1 MSSRTTASS
10 HTTASSRTTA
20 SLYHMIW
27 ANYRLPFLKV
37 ILLNLVN
44 AAVSVGI
51 IAYINHTFISQPVFD
66 TLSWLSLGQ
75 FSLLVLLL
83 LVTTF
88 LSQYALTR
96 LGHRFVYELRTK
108 LVKQII
114 DTTVPQIDHL
124 GSARL
129 LASLS
134 SDIQS
139 ITVAFVRMPELVQGI
154 ILSVGVGLYLGWL
167 SLPLLFIV
175 MFWIVMT
182 IWISTI
188 LVKHVY
194 THLTELREINDAL
207 YQDYQSII
215 EGRKELALNQHR
227 AEKLYTDD
235 FLAHAKSYEKTVTK
249 SDTFHL
255 SAVNWSNIM
264 MFASIGIVFAVAN
277 YLDIPMGVA
286 TTFSL
291 TILFMQSPLLHAVG
305 AYPTLQT
312 AQVALEKIQS
322 LELAEHQL
330 SFATDTV
337 AQDWQSI
344 TLNNINY
351 RYVGSSHN
359 SNAPDTA
366 VNNNGQNSDNSANS
380 DSNQNPT
387 NNILKSVNLTLQR
400 GDVVFLIGANGSGK
414 STLAKI
420 ITGIFTPTTGTVQV
434 DGQRVNSENNAD
446 FRQLF
451 SAIFSDQHLFKQL
464 IGVQG
469 HEPDADLVSD
479 WLHKLNLQ
487 EKVSVSDHKLS
498 TDKLSQ
504 GQRKR
509 LAMLIAVAEQKDIL
523 LLDEWAADQDPAFR
537 RVFYQ
542 TLIPELKAMGKTL
555 FIISHDD
562 GYFEHADRLLL
573 MKEGRL
579 IELNAEERQ
588 RASKDAIAMLK

>member
-1 MSSRTTASS
+1 
-10 HTTASSRTTA
+10 
-20 SLYHMIW
+20 MIW

-114 DTTVPQIDHL
+114 DTAVPQIDHL

-322 LELAEHQL
+322 LELAEHQP

-337 AQDWQSI
+337 TQDWQSI

-351 RYVGSSHN
+351 RYVGSSN
-359 SNAPDTA
+359 SSHAPDKA
-366 VNNNGQNSDNSANS
+366 VNDNAQNSDSS
-380 DSNQNPT
+380 DNNQNPA

-420 ITGIFTPTTGTVQV
+420 LTGIFTPTTGTVQF
-434 DGQRVNSENNAD
+434 DGQSVDSENNAD

-464 IGVQG
+464 IGIQG
-469 HEPDADLVSD
+469 NEPDAALVSD

-487 EKVSVSDHKLS
+487 EKVSVSGHKLS

-588 RASKDAIAMLK
+588 RANKDAIAMLK

>member
-1 MSSRTTASS
+1 
-10 HTTASSRTTA
+10 
-20 SLYHMIW
+20 MIW

-66 TLSWLSLGQ
+66 TLSWLSLAQ

-83 LVTTF
+83 LLTTF

-139 ITVAFVRMPELVQGI
+139 ITVAFVRMPELVQGV
-154 ILSVGVGLYLGWL
+154 ILSAGVGLYLGWL

-175 MFWIVMT
+175 LSWIVMT
-182 IWISTI
+182 IWISTL

-264 MFASIGIVFAVAN
+264 MFASIGIVFAMAN

-322 LELAEHQL
+322 LELAEHQP

-351 RYVGSSHN
+351 RYVGSSN
-359 SNAPDTA
+359 SSHAPDTA
-366 VNNNGQNSDNSANS
+366 VNDNAQNSDNSDN
-380 DSNQNPT
+380 NQNPS

-434 DGQRVNSENNAD
+434 DGQSVNSENNAD

-464 IGVQG
+464 IGYEG
-469 HEPDADLVSD
+469 NDPDEALVSD

>member
-1 MSSRTTASS
+1 MSSHATV
-10 HTTASSRTTA
+10 
-20 SLYHMIW
+20 SLYQMIW
-27 ANYRLPFLKV
+27 AHYRLPFLKV
-37 ILLNLVN
+37 IFLNLVN

-51 IAYINHTFISQPVFD
+51 IAYINHTFISQPVFN
-66 TLSWLSLGQ
+66 TLSWASLGQ
-75 FSLLVLLL
+75 FSALVVLL

-88 LSQYALTR
+88 VSQYALTR
-96 LGHRFVYELRTK
+96 LGHQFVYELRTK

-114 DTTVPQIDHL
+114 DTKVPQIDHL

-139 ITVAFVRMPELVQGI
+139 ITVAFVRMPELVQGV
-154 ILSVGVGLYLGWL
+154 ILSVGVALYLGWL
-167 SLPLLFIV
+167 SLPLLLIV
-175 MFWIVMT
+175 MFWIAMT

-194 THLTELREINDAL
+194 THLRELREINDLL
-207 YQDYQSII
+207 YEDYQSII
-215 EGRKELALNQHR
+215 DGRKELALNQYR
-227 AEKLYTDD
+227 AEKLYKND
-235 FLAHAKSYEKTVTK
+235 FLNHAKSYQHRVIK
-249 SDTFHL
+249 SDTYHL

-264 MFASIGIVFAVAN
+264 MFAAIGVVFAVSN
-277 YLDIPMGVA
+277 YLAIPMDIA

-291 TILFMQSPLLHAVG
+291 TILFMQSPILHAVG

-312 AQVALEKIQS
+312 AQVALDKIQS
-322 LELAEHQL
+322 LELAEYQPT
-330 SFATDTV
+330 FTTDIV
-337 AQDWQSI
+337 VNNWQSI
-344 TLNNINY
+344 SFNDIDY
-351 RYVGSSHN
+351 RYASI
-359 SNAPDTA
+359 DTDA
-366 VNNNGQNSDNSANS
+366 NEVVVKENEHASD
-380 DSNQNPT
+380 
-387 NNILKSVNLTLQR
+387 ILKSVNLTLKR

-420 ITGIFTPTTGTVQV
+420 ITGIFTPRIGAVKIDSQLV
-434 DGQRVNSENNAD
+434 DSQNNAD
-446 FRQLF
+446 YRQLF

-464 IGVQG
+464 IGREGQQ
-469 HEPDADLVSD
+469 PDEALVNT

-487 EKVSVSDHKLS
+487 DKVSVTDNQLS

-542 TLIPELKAMGKTL
+542 TLIPELKALGKTL

-588 RASKDAIAMLK
+588 RASADAIAMLA

>member
-1 MSSRTTASS
+1 
-10 HTTASSRTTA
+10 
-20 SLYHMIW
+20 MIW

-322 LELAEHQL
+322 LELAEHQP

-351 RYVGSSHN
+351 RYVGSSN
-359 SNAPDTA
+359 SNSSHAPDTA
-366 VNNNGQNSDNSANS
+366 VNDNVQNSDNSDN
-380 DSNQNPT
+380 NQNPA

-434 DGQRVNSENNAD
+434 DGQSVDSESNAD

-464 IGVQG
+464 IGDQG
-469 HEPDADLVSD
+469 NEPDTVLVSD

>member
-1 MSSRTTASS
+1 MSSRASV
-10 HTTASSRTTA
+10 
-20 SLYHMIW
+20 SLHHMIW
-27 ANYRLPFLKV
+27 AQYRLPFLKV
-37 ILLNLVN
+37 ILLNLIN

-51 IAYINHTFISQPVFD
+51 IAYINQTFISQPVFS
-66 TLSWLSLGQ
+66 TLSWSSLGQ
-75 FSLLVLLL
+75 FALLVLLL

-88 LSQYALTR
+88 VSQYALTR
-96 LGHRFVYELRTK
+96 LGHKFVYELRTK

-139 ITVAFVRMPELVQGI
+139 ITVAFVRMPELVQGV

-167 SLPLLFIV
+167 SLPLLLIV
-175 MFWIVMT
+175 MFWIAMT
-182 IWISTI
+182 IWISTL

-194 THLTELREINDAL
+194 THLTKLREINDVL

-264 MFASIGIVFAVAN
+264 MFASIGVIFAISN
-277 YLDIPMGVA
+277 YLGISMGIA

-312 AQVALEKIQS
+312 AQVALDKIQS
-322 LELAEHQL
+322 LELAEYQPL
-330 SFATDTV
+330 FRTDNTS
-337 AQDWQSI
+337 QHWQTISL
-344 TLNNINY
+344 TDVNY
-351 RYVGSSHN
+351 RYNVSNNSVSNASDNASDNASNSSVSN
-359 SNAPDTA
+359 SNDTGA
-366 VNNNGQNSDNSANS
+366 QALIAKDSDHSG
-380 DSNQNPT
+380 
-387 NNILKSVNLTLQR
+387 NILKDVNLTLRR

-420 ITGIFTPTTGTVQV
+420 ITGIFTPTTGAVTIDKQP
-434 DGQRVNSENNAD
+434 VNSQNNAD
-446 FRQLF
+446 YRQLY
-451 SAIFSDQHLFKQL
+451 SAIFSDQHIFKQL
-464 IGVQG
+464 IGRQG
-469 HEPDADLVSD
+469 RQPDEALVNA
-479 WLHKLNLQ
+479 WLHKLDLQ
-487 EKVSVSDHKLS
+487 DKISVADNQLS

-542 TLIPELKAMGKTL
+542 TLIPELKALGKTL

-588 RASKDAIAMLK
+588 RASKDAIAMLA

>member
-10 HTTASSRTTA
+10 HTTASSRMTA

-66 TLSWLSLGQ
+66 TLSWLSLAQ

-139 ITVAFVRMPELVQGI
+139 ITVAFVRMPELVQGV

-322 LELAEHQL
+322 LELAEHQP

-351 RYVGSSHN
+351 RYVGSSN
-359 SNAPDTA
+359 SSHAPDTA
-366 VNNNGQNSDNSANS
+366 VNDNAQNSDNSDN
-380 DSNQNPT
+380 NQNPD

-434 DGQRVNSENNAD
+434 DGQSVNSENNAD

-464 IGVQG
+464 IGYEG
-469 HEPDADLVSD
+469 NEPDADLVSD

>member
-1 MSSRTTASS
+1 MSSRATV
-10 HTTASSRTTA
+10 

-27 ANYRLPFLKV
+27 SHYRLPFLKV

-51 IAYINHTFISQPVFD
+51 IAYINHTFISQPVFN
-66 TLSWLSLGQ
+66 TLSWTSLGQ
-75 FSLLVLLL
+75 FSALVVLLL
-83 LVTTF
+83 ITTF

-96 LGHRFVYELRTK
+96 LGHKFVYELREK

-114 DTTVPQIDHL
+114 DTKVPQIDHL

-139 ITVAFVRMPELVQGI
+139 ITVAFVRMPELVQGV
-154 ILSVGVGLYLGWL
+154 ILAIGVSLYLGWL
-167 SLPLLFIV
+167 SLPLLLII
-175 MFWIVMT
+175 MFWIAIT

-194 THLTELREINDAL
+194 THLTELREINDLL

-227 AEKLYTDD
+227 AKKLYETD
-235 FLAHAKSYEKTVTK
+235 FLPHAKSYEKTVTK

-264 MFASIGIVFAVAN
+264 MFAAIGVVFAISN

-312 AQVALEKIQS
+312 AQVALDKIQS
-322 LELAEHQL
+322 LALADYQPA
-330 SFATDTV
+330 FITDIT
-337 AQDWQSI
+337 ANNWQTISLTNIGYRYQSI
-344 TLNNINY
+344 SNNTPEVMD
-351 RYVGSSHN
+351 RN
-359 SNAPDTA
+359 SIRAD
-366 VNNNGQNSDNSANS
+366 D
-380 DSNQNPT
+380 
-387 NNILKSVNLTLQR
+387 ILKSINLTMKR
-400 GDVVFLIGANGSGK
+400 GDVIFLIGANGSGK

-420 ITGIFTPTTGTVQV
+420 ITGIFTPTTGSVTV
-434 DGQRVNSENNAD
+434 DSHIIDSYNNAD
-446 FRQLF
+446 YRQLF

-464 IGVQG
+464 IGNQG
-469 HEPDADLVSD
+469 DDPDMSLVTE

-487 EKVSVSDHKLS
+487 DKVTVTDHRLS

-509 LAMLIAVAEQKDIL
+509 LAMLLTVAEQKDIL

-562 GYFEHADRLLL
+562 GYFEHADRLLM

-579 IELNAEERQ
+579 TELNGEERL
-588 RASKDAIAMLK
+588 RASADAIAMLE

>member
-1 MSSRTTASS
+1 MSSHATV
-10 HTTASSRTTA
+10 
-20 SLYHMIW
+20 SLYQMIW
-27 ANYRLPFLKV
+27 AHYRLPFLKV
-37 ILLNLVN
+37 IFLNLVN

-51 IAYINHTFISQPVFD
+51 IAYINHTFISQPVFN
-66 TLSWLSLGQ
+66 TLSWASLGQ
-75 FSLLVLLL
+75 FSALVLLL

-88 LSQYALTR
+88 VSQYALTR
-96 LGHRFVYELRTK
+96 LGHQFVYELRTK

-114 DTTVPQIDHL
+114 DTKVPQIDHL

-139 ITVAFVRMPELVQGI
+139 ITVAFVRMPELVQGV
-154 ILSVGVGLYLGWL
+154 ILSVGVALYLGWL
-167 SLPLLFIV
+167 SLPLLLIV
-175 MFWIVMT
+175 MFWIAMT

-194 THLTELREINDAL
+194 THLRELREINDLL
-207 YQDYQSII
+207 YEDYQSII
-215 EGRKELALNQHR
+215 DGRKELALNQHR
-227 AEKLYTDD
+227 AEKLYKHD
-235 FLAHAKSYEKTVTK
+235 FLNHAKSYQNRVIK
-249 SDTFHL
+249 SDTYHL

-264 MFASIGIVFAVAN
+264 MFAAIGVVFAVSN
-277 YLDIPMGVA
+277 YLTIPMGIA

-291 TILFMQSPLLHAVG
+291 TILFMQSPILHAVG

-312 AQVALEKIQS
+312 AQVALDKIQS
-322 LELAEHQL
+322 LELAEYQ
-330 SFATDTV
+330 STFTTDIV
-337 AQDWQSI
+337 VNNWQSI
-344 TLNNINY
+344 SFNDIGY
-351 RYVGSSHN
+351 RYASINTDANELVVKENEH
-359 SNAPDTA
+359 A
-366 VNNNGQNSDNSANS
+366 SD
-380 DSNQNPT
+380 
-387 NNILKSVNLTLQR
+387 ILKSVNLTLQR

-420 ITGIFTPTTGTVQV
+420 ITGIFTPSIGAVKIDSQLV
-434 DGQRVNSENNAD
+434 DSENNAD
-446 FRQLF
+446 YRQLF

-464 IGVQG
+464 IGRERQQ
-469 HEPDADLVSD
+469 PDEALVNT

-487 EKVSVSDHKLS
+487 DKVSVTDNQLS

-542 TLIPELKAMGKTL
+542 TLIPELKALGKTL

-588 RASKDAIAMLK
+588 RASADAIAMLA

>member
-1 MSSRTTASS
+1 MSSRTT
-10 HTTASSRTTA
+10 T
-20 SLYHMIW
+20 SLYNMIW
-27 ANYRLPFLKV
+27 AHYRLPFLKV

-66 TLSWLSLGQ
+66 TLSLLSLGY
-75 FSLLVLLL
+75 FAALIALL

-96 LGHRFVYELRTK
+96 LGHQFVYELRTK

-114 DTTVPQIDHL
+114 DTKVPQIDHL

-129 LASLS
+129 IASLS

-139 ITVAFVRMPELVQGI
+139 ITTAFVRMPELVQGV
-154 ILSVGVGLYLGWL
+154 ILSAGVALYLGWL
-167 SLPLLFIV
+167 SLPLLFII

-194 THLTELREINDAL
+194 THLIKLRAINDFL

-215 EGRKELALNQHR
+215 EGRKELALNQYR
-227 AEKLYTDD
+227 AEKLYSDD
-235 FLAHAKSYEKTVTK
+235 FLSHAKSYQQTVIK

-264 MFASIGIVFAVAN
+264 MFASIGVVFAVSN
-277 YLDIPMGVA
+277 YLNIPMGVA

-291 TILFMQSPLLHAVG
+291 TILFMQSPILHAVG

-312 AQVALEKIQS
+312 AQVALDKIQS
-322 LELAEHQL
+322 LELADYQAA
-330 SFATDTV
+330 FMTDHV
-337 AQDWQSI
+337 AKDWHSI
-344 TLNNINY
+344 SLTDVGY
-351 RYVGSSHN
+351 RYGGIN
-359 SNAPDTA
+359 TQTQNLAGDANNPD
-366 VNNNGQNSDNSANS
+366 D
-380 DSNQNPT
+380 
-387 NNILKSVNLTLQR
+387 ILKSVNLTVRR

-420 ITGIFTPTTGTVQV
+420 ITGIFTPTTGSVQV
-434 DGQRVNSENNAD
+434 DQGIVDSENNAD
-446 FRQLF
+446 YRQLF

-464 IGVQG
+464 IGNRG
-469 HEPDADLVSD
+469 NEPDAALVSD

-487 EKVSVSDHKLS
+487 DKVSVADHQLS

-509 LAMLIAVAEQKDIL
+509 LAMLLSVAEQKDIL

-542 TLIPELKAMGKTL
+542 TLIPELKALGKTL

-562 GYFEHADRLLL
+562 SYFEHADRLLL

-588 RASKDAIAMLK
+588 RASTDAIAMLQ

>member
-1 MSSRTTASS
+1 
-10 HTTASSRTTA
+10 
-20 SLYHMIW
+20 
-27 ANYRLPFLKV
+27 
-37 ILLNLVN
+37 
-44 AAVSVGI
+44 
-51 IAYINHTFISQPVFD
+51 
-66 TLSWLSLGQ
+66 
-75 FSLLVLLL
+75 
-83 LVTTF
+83 
-88 LSQYALTR
+88 
-96 LGHRFVYELRTK
+96 
-108 LVKQII
+108 
-114 DTTVPQIDHL
+114 
-124 GSARL
+124 
-129 LASLS
+129 
-134 SDIQS
+134 
-139 ITVAFVRMPELVQGI
+139 MPELVQGI

-322 LELAEHQL
+322 LELAEHQP

-351 RYVGSSHN
+351 RYVGSSSH
-359 SNAPDTA
+359 ATDTA
-366 VNNNGQNSDNSANS
+366 VNDNAQNSDNSDN
-380 DSNQNPT
+380 NQNPA

-434 DGQRVNSENNAD
+434 DGQSVVSENNAD

-464 IGVQG
+464 IGIQG
-469 HEPDADLVSD
+469 NEPDADLVSD

>member
-1 MSSRTTASS
+1 MSSHATV
-10 HTTASSRTTA
+10 
-20 SLYHMIW
+20 SLYQMIW
-27 ANYRLPFLKV
+27 AHYRLPFLKV
-37 ILLNLVN
+37 IFLNLVN

-51 IAYINHTFISQPVFD
+51 IAYINHTFISQPVFN
-66 TLSWLSLGQ
+66 TLSWASLGQ
-75 FSLLVLLL
+75 FSALVVLL

-88 LSQYALTR
+88 VSQYALTR
-96 LGHRFVYELRTK
+96 LGHQFVYELRTK

-114 DTTVPQIDHL
+114 DTKVPQIDHL

-139 ITVAFVRMPELVQGI
+139 ITVAFVRMPELVQGV
-154 ILSVGVGLYLGWL
+154 ILSVGVALYLGWL
-167 SLPLLFIV
+167 SLPLLLIV
-175 MFWIVMT
+175 MFWIAMT

-194 THLTELREINDAL
+194 THLRELREINDLL
-207 YQDYQSII
+207 YEDYQSII
-215 EGRKELALNQHR
+215 DGRKELALNQHR
-227 AEKLYTDD
+227 AEKLYKDD
-235 FLAHAKSYEKTVTK
+235 FLNHAKSYQNRVIK
-249 SDTFHL
+249 SDTYHL

-264 MFASIGIVFAVAN
+264 MFAAIGVVFAVSN
-277 YLDIPMGVA
+277 YLAIPMGIA

-291 TILFMQSPLLHAVG
+291 TILFMQSPILHAVG

-312 AQVALEKIQS
+312 AQVALDKIQS
-322 LELAEHQL
+322 LELAEYQPT
-330 SFATDTV
+330 FTTDIV
-337 AQDWQSI
+337 VNNWQSYHSMI
-344 TLNNINY
+344 LAIVMQVTIPLQMRRSKKMSMLAI
-351 RYVGSSHN
+351 
-359 SNAPDTA
+359 
-366 VNNNGQNSDNSANS
+366 
-380 DSNQNPT
+380 
-387 NNILKSVNLTLQR
+387 ILKSVNLTLKR

-420 ITGIFTPTTGTVQV
+420 ITGIFTPSIGAVKIDSQLV
-434 DGQRVNSENNAD
+434 DSENNAD
-446 FRQLF
+446 YRQLF

-464 IGVQG
+464 IGREGQQ
-469 HEPDADLVSD
+469 PDEALVNT

-487 EKVSVSDHKLS
+487 DKVSVTDNQLS

-509 LAMLIAVAEQKDIL
+509 LAMLIAVAEQKDLL

-542 TLIPELKAMGKTL
+542 TLIPELKALGKTL

-579 IELNAEERQ
+579 LELNAEERQ
-588 RASKDAIAMLK
+588 RASADAIAMLA

>member
-1 MSSRTTASS
+1 MSSRTSS
-10 HTTASSRTTA
+10 
-20 SLYHMIW
+20 SLYHLIW
-27 ANYRLPFLKV
+27 VQYRLLFLKV

-51 IAYINHTFISQPVFD
+51 IAYINHTFISQPVFN
-66 TLSWLSLGQ
+66 TLSWVSLGY
-75 FSLLVLLL
+75 FSVLVLLL
-83 LVTTF
+83 LITTF
-88 LSQYALTR
+88 ISQYALTR
-96 LGHRFVYELRTK
+96 LGHQFVYELRTK

-114 DTTVPQIDHL
+114 DTKVPQIDHL

-139 ITVAFVRMPELVQGI
+139 ITVAFVRMPELVQGV
-154 ILSVGVGLYLGWL
+154 ILSIGVALYLGWL
-167 SLPLLFIV
+167 SLPLLLII
-175 MFWIVMT
+175 MFWIAMT

-194 THLTELREINDAL
+194 HHLTALREINDDL

-215 EGRKELALNQHR
+215 VGRKELALNHHR
-227 AEKLYTDD
+227 AEKLYKDD
-235 FLAHAKSYEKTVTK
+235 FLSHAKSYQARIIKA
-249 SDTFHL
+249 DTFHL

-264 MFASIGIVFAVAN
+264 MFAAIGLVFAVSSQ
-277 YLDIPMGVA
+277 LDISMGIA

-312 AQVALEKIQS
+312 AQVALDKIHS
-322 LELAEHQL
+322 LAL
-330 SFATDTV
+330 SDYKPEFITD
-337 AQDWQSI
+337 AAIQDWQSI
-344 TLNNINY
+344 SLTDIGY
-351 RYVGSSHN
+351 RYGDTNNDSKGLAAENSGSSTDIL
-359 SNAPDTA
+359 SN
-366 VNNNGQNSDNSANS
+366 
-380 DSNQNPT
+380 
-387 NNILKSVNLTLQR
+387 VNLTLNR

-420 ITGIFTPTTGTVQV
+420 ITGIFTPTTGSVKV
-434 DGQRVNSENNAD
+434 DQQAISEVNNVD
-446 FRQLF
+446 YRQLF

-464 IGVQG
+464 IGSQG
-469 HEPDADLVSD
+469 NDPDMTLVTT

-487 EKVSVSDHKLS
+487 DKVSVTDERLS

-509 LAMLIAVAEQKDIL
+509 LAMLLSVAEQKDIL

-579 IELNAEERQ
+579 TELNEEQRQ
-588 RASKDAIAMLK
+588 RASADAISMLN

>member
-1 MSSRTTASS
+1 M
-10 HTTASSRTTA
+10 SSRTTA

-27 ANYRLPFLKV
+27 THYRLPFLKV

-51 IAYINHTFISQPVFD
+51 IAYINHTFISQPVFA
-66 TLSWLSLGQ
+66 TLSLLSLGY
-75 FSLLVLLL
+75 FSALIALLL
-83 LVTTF
+83 ITTF

-96 LGHRFVYELRTK
+96 LGHQFVYELRTK

-114 DTTVPQIDHL
+114 DTKVPQIDHL

-129 LASLS
+129 IASLS

-139 ITVAFVRMPELVQGI
+139 ITTAFVRMPELVQGV
-154 ILSVGVGLYLGWL
+154 ILSAGVALYLGWL
-167 SLPLLFIV
+167 SLPLLFII

-194 THLTELREINDAL
+194 THLIELRAINDFL

-215 EGRKELALNQHR
+215 EGRKELALNQYR
-227 AEKLYTDD
+227 AEKLYADE
-235 FLAHAKSYEKTVTK
+235 FLSHAKSYQKTVIK

-264 MFASIGIVFAVAN
+264 MFASIGVVFAVSN
-277 YLDIPMGVA
+277 YLNIPMGVA

-291 TILFMQSPLLHAVG
+291 TILFMQSPILHAVG

-312 AQVALEKIQS
+312 AQVALDKIQS
-322 LELAEHQL
+322 LDLADYQAE
-330 SFATDTV
+330 FMTDRV
-337 AQDWQSI
+337 AKDWHSI
-344 TLNNINY
+344 SLTDVSY
-351 RYVGSSHN
+351 RYSGINTQTQNLAV
-359 SNAPDTA
+359 D
-366 VNNNGQNSDNSANS
+366 VNNPD
-380 DSNQNPT
+380 D
-387 NNILKSVNLTLQR
+387 ILKSVNLTVRR

-420 ITGIFTPTTGTVQV
+420 ITGIFTPTTGSVHV
-434 DGQRVNSENNAD
+434 DQDNIDSENNAD
-446 FRQLF
+446 YRQLF
-451 SAIFSDQHLFKQL
+451 SAIFSDQYLFKQL
-464 IGVQG
+464 IGNQG
-469 HEPDADLVSD
+469 NQPDAALVSD
-479 WLHKLNLQ
+479 WLLKLNLQ
-487 EKVSVSDHKLS
+487 DKVSVADHQLS

-509 LAMLIAVAEQKDIL
+509 LAMLLSVAEQKDIL

-542 TLIPELKAMGKTL
+542 TLIPELKALGKTL

-562 GYFEHADRLLL
+562 SYFEHADRLLL

-588 RASKDAIAMLK
+588 RASTDAIAMLQ

>member
-1 MSSRTTASS
+1 MSSHATV
-10 HTTASSRTTA
+10 
-20 SLYHMIW
+20 SLYQMIW
-27 ANYRLPFLKV
+27 AHYRLPFLKV
-37 ILLNLVN
+37 IFLNLVN

-51 IAYINHTFISQPVFD
+51 IAYINHTFISQPVFN
-66 TLSWLSLGQ
+66 TLSWASLGQ
-75 FSLLVLLL
+75 FSALVLLL

-88 LSQYALTR
+88 VSQYALTR
-96 LGHRFVYELRTK
+96 LGHQFVYELRTK

-114 DTTVPQIDHL
+114 DTKVPQIDHL

-139 ITVAFVRMPELVQGI
+139 ITVAFVRMPELVQGV
-154 ILSVGVGLYLGWL
+154 ILSVGVALYLGWL
-167 SLPLLFIV
+167 SLPLLLIV
-175 MFWIVMT
+175 MFWIAMT

-194 THLTELREINDAL
+194 THLRELREINDLL
-207 YQDYQSII
+207 YEDYQSII
-215 EGRKELALNQHR
+215 DGRKELALNQHR
-227 AEKLYTDD
+227 AEKLYKND
-235 FLAHAKSYEKTVTK
+235 FLNHAKSYQNRVIK
-249 SDTFHL
+249 SDTYHL

-264 MFASIGIVFAVAN
+264 MFAAIGVVFAVSN
-277 YLDIPMGVA
+277 YLTIPMGIA

-291 TILFMQSPLLHAVG
+291 TILFMQSPILHAVG

-312 AQVALEKIQS
+312 AQVALDKIQS
-322 LELAEHQL
+322 LELAEYQ
-330 SFATDTV
+330 STFTTDIV
-337 AQDWQSI
+337 INNWQSI
-344 TLNNINY
+344 SFNDIGYLY
-351 RYVGSSHN
+351 A
-359 SNAPDTA
+359 SNDTTANELA
-366 VNNNGQNSDNSANS
+366 VKENEHASD
-380 DSNQNPT
+380 
-387 NNILKSVNLTLQR
+387 ILKSVNLTLKR

-420 ITGIFTPTTGTVQV
+420 ITGIFTPSIGAVKIDSQL
-434 DGQRVNSENNAD
+434 VNSENNAD
-446 FRQLF
+446 YRQLF

-464 IGVQG
+464 IGREGQQ
-469 HEPDADLVSD
+469 PDEALVNT

-487 EKVSVSDHKLS
+487 DKVSVTDNQLS

-542 TLIPELKAMGKTL
+542 TLIPELKALGKTL

-579 IELNAEERQ
+579 NELNAEERQ
-588 RASKDAIAMLK
+588 RASADAIAMLE

>member
-1 MSSRTTASS
+1 MSSRATV
-10 HTTASSRTTA
+10 

-27 ANYRLPFLKV
+27 AHYRLPFLKV

-51 IAYINHTFISQPVFD
+51 IAYINHTFISQPVFS
-66 TLSWLSLGQ
+66 TLSWASLGQ
-75 FSLLVLLL
+75 FSALVVLL

-88 LSQYALTR
+88 VSQYALTR
-96 LGHRFVYELRTK
+96 LGHQFVYELRTK

-114 DTTVPQIDHL
+114 DTKVPQIDHL

-139 ITVAFVRMPELVQGI
+139 ITVAFVRMPELVQGV
-154 ILSVGVGLYLGWL
+154 ILSSGVALYLGWL
-167 SLPLLFIV
+167 SLPLLLII
-175 MFWIVMT
+175 MFWIAMT

-194 THLTELREINDAL
+194 HHLRAIREIDDAL

-215 EGRKELALNQHR
+215 DGRKELALNHHR
-227 AEKLYTDD
+227 AEQIYQHD
-235 FLAHAKSYEKTVTK
+235 FLNHAKNFKERVIK
-249 SDTFHL
+249 SDTYHL

-264 MFASIGIVFAVAN
+264 MFAAIGVVFAVSN
-277 YLDIPMGVA
+277 YLNIPMGIA

-312 AQVALEKIQS
+312 AQVALDKIQS
-322 LELAEHQL
+322 LELADYQPA
-330 SFATDTV
+330 FTTDTV
-337 AQDWQSI
+337 VKDWQSI
-344 TLNNINY
+344 SFNGIGY
-351 RYVGSSHN
+351 RYASI
-359 SNAPDTA
+359 
-366 VNNNGQNSDNSANS
+366 NSDTNEPAVKENEHSS
-380 DSNQNPT
+380 D
-387 NNILKSVNLTLQR
+387 ILKSVNLTLKR

-420 ITGIFTPTTGTVQV
+420 ITGIFTPTTGAVHI
-434 DGQRVNSENNAD
+434 DEQRVDSQNNAD
-446 FRQLF
+446 YRQLY

-464 IGVQG
+464 IGKQG
-469 HEPDADLVSD
+469 NQPDEALVDD

-487 EKVSVSDHKLS
+487 DKISVTDNQLS

-509 LAMLIAVAEQKDIL
+509 LAMLIAVTEQKDIL

-542 TLIPELKAMGKTL
+542 TLIPELKALGKTL

-588 RASKDAIAMLK
+588 RASADAISMLN

>member
-1 MSSRTTASS
+1 MSSRTSS
-10 HTTASSRTTA
+10 
-20 SLYHMIW
+20 SLYHLIW
-27 ANYRLPFLKV
+27 VQYRLPFLKV

-51 IAYINHTFISQPVFD
+51 IAYINHTFISQPVFN
-66 TLSWLSLGQ
+66 TLSWVSLGY
-75 FSLLVLLL
+75 FAVLVLLL
-83 LVTTF
+83 LITTF
-88 LSQYALTR
+88 ISQYALTR
-96 LGHRFVYELRTK
+96 LGHQFVYELRTK

-114 DTTVPQIDHL
+114 DTKVPQIDHL

-139 ITVAFVRMPELVQGI
+139 ITVAFVRMPELVQGV
-154 ILSVGVGLYLGWL
+154 ILSIGVALYLGWL

-175 MFWIVMT
+175 MFWIAMT

-194 THLTELREINDAL
+194 HYLTALREINDDL

-215 EGRKELALNQHR
+215 EGRKELALNHHR
-227 AEKLYTDD
+227 AEKLYKDD
-235 FLAHAKSYEKTVTK
+235 FLSHAKSYQARIIKA
-249 SDTFHL
+249 DTFHL

-264 MFASIGIVFAVAN
+264 MFAAIGLVFAVSSQ
-277 YLDIPMGVA
+277 LDISMGVA

-312 AQVALEKIQS
+312 AQVALDKIHS
-322 LELAEHQL
+322 LAL
-330 SFATDTV
+330 SDYKPEFITNA
-337 AQDWQSI
+337 AIQDWQSI
-344 TLNNINY
+344 SLTDIGY
-351 RYVGSSHN
+351 RYG
-359 SNAPDTA
+359 D
-366 VNNNGQNSDNSANS
+366 NNN
-380 DSNQNPT
+380 DSKDLAAENRDSST
-387 NNILKSVNLTLQR
+387 DILSNVNLILNR

-420 ITGIFTPTTGTVQV
+420 ITGIFTPTTGSVKV
-434 DGQRVNSENNAD
+434 DQQAISEVNNVD
-446 FRQLF
+446 YRQLF

-464 IGVQG
+464 VGSQG
-469 HEPDADLVSD
+469 NDPDMTLVMA
-479 WLHKLNLQ
+479 WLRKLNLQ
-487 EKVSVSDHKLS
+487 DKVSVTDERLS

-509 LAMLIAVAEQKDIL
+509 LAMLLSVAEQKDIL

-573 MKEGRL
+573 MKEGDL
-579 IELNAEERQ
+579 IELNEEQRQ
-588 RASKDAIAMLK
+588 RASADAISMLN

>member
-1 MSSRTTASS
+1 MSSHATV
-10 HTTASSRTTA
+10 
-20 SLYHMIW
+20 SLYQMIW
-27 ANYRLPFLKV
+27 AHYRLPFLKV
-37 ILLNLVN
+37 IFLNLVN

-51 IAYINHTFISQPVFD
+51 IAYINHTFISQPVFN
-66 TLSWLSLGQ
+66 TLSWASLGQ
-75 FSLLVLLL
+75 FSALVVLL

-88 LSQYALTR
+88 VSQYALTR
-96 LGHRFVYELRTK
+96 LGHQFVYELRTK

-114 DTTVPQIDHL
+114 DTKVPQIDHL

-139 ITVAFVRMPELVQGI
+139 ITVAFVRMPELVQGV
-154 ILSVGVGLYLGWL
+154 ILSVGVALYLGWL
-167 SLPLLFIV
+167 SLPLLLIV
-175 MFWIVMT
+175 MFWIAMT

-194 THLTELREINDAL
+194 THLRELREINDLL
-207 YQDYQSII
+207 YEDYQSII
-215 EGRKELALNQHR
+215 DGRKELALNQHR
-227 AEKLYTDD
+227 AEKLYKND
-235 FLAHAKSYEKTVTK
+235 FLNHAKSYQNRVIK
-249 SDTFHL
+249 SDTYHL

-264 MFASIGIVFAVAN
+264 MFAAIGVVFAVSN
-277 YLDIPMGVA
+277 YLTIPMGIA

-291 TILFMQSPLLHAVG
+291 TILFMQSPILHAVG

-312 AQVALEKIQS
+312 AQVALDKIQS
-322 LELAEHQL
+322 LELAEYQ
-330 SFATDTV
+330 STFTTDIV
-337 AQDWQSI
+337 VNNWQSI
-344 TLNNINY
+344 SFNDIGY
-351 RYVGSSHN
+351 RYASI
-359 SNAPDTA
+359 DTDA
-366 VNNNGQNSDNSANS
+366 NEVVVKENEHASD
-380 DSNQNPT
+380 
-387 NNILKSVNLTLQR
+387 ILKSVNLTLQR

-420 ITGIFTPTTGTVQV
+420 ITGIFTPSIGAVKIDSQLV
-434 DGQRVNSENNAD
+434 DSKNNAD
-446 FRQLF
+446 YRQLF

-464 IGVQG
+464 IGREGQQ
-469 HEPDADLVSD
+469 PDEALVNT

-487 EKVSVSDHKLS
+487 DKVSVTDNQLS

-542 TLIPELKAMGKTL
+542 TLIPELKALGKTL

-588 RASKDAIAMLK
+588 RASADAIAMLE

>member
-1 MSSRTTASS
+1 MSSRTT
-10 HTTASSRTTA
+10 T

-27 ANYRLPFLKV
+27 AHYRLPFLKV

-66 TLSWLSLGQ
+66 TLSLLSLGY
-75 FSLLVLLL
+75 FAALITLLL
-83 LVTTF
+83 ITTF

-96 LGHRFVYELRTK
+96 LGHQFVYELRTK

-114 DTTVPQIDHL
+114 DTKVPQIDHL

-129 LASLS
+129 IASLS

-139 ITVAFVRMPELVQGI
+139 ITTAFVRMPELVQGV
-154 ILSVGVGLYLGWL
+154 ILSAGVALYLGWL
-167 SLPLLFIV
+167 SLPLLFII

-194 THLTELREINDAL
+194 THLIELRAINDFL

-215 EGRKELALNQHR
+215 EGRKELALNQYR
-227 AEKLYTDD
+227 AEKLYSDD
-235 FLAHAKSYEKTVTK
+235 FLSHAKSYQQTVIK

-264 MFASIGIVFAVAN
+264 MFASIGVVFAVSN
-277 YLDIPMGVA
+277 YLNIPMGVA

-291 TILFMQSPLLHAVG
+291 TILFMQSPILHAVG

-312 AQVALEKIQS
+312 AQVALDKIQS
-322 LELAEHQL
+322 LELADYQAE
-330 SFATDTV
+330 FMTDHV
-337 AQDWQSI
+337 AKDWQSI
-344 TLNNINY
+344 SLTDVGY
-351 RYVGSSHN
+351 RYGGIN
-359 SNAPDTA
+359 TQTQEIA
-366 VNNNGQNSDNSANS
+366 VDANNPAD
-380 DSNQNPT
+380 D
-387 NNILKSVNLTLQR
+387 ILKSVNLTVRR

-420 ITGIFTPTTGTVQV
+420 ITGIFTPTTGSVQV
-434 DGQRVNSENNAD
+434 DQDNIDSENNAD
-446 FRQLF
+446 YRQLF

-464 IGVQG
+464 IGNQG
-469 HEPDADLVSD
+469 NQPDEALISD
-479 WLHKLNLQ
+479 WLQKLNLQ
-487 EKVSVSDHKLS
+487 DKVSVSDHQLS

-509 LAMLIAVAEQKDIL
+509 LAMLLSVAEQKDIL

-542 TLIPELKAMGKTL
+542 TLIPELKALGKTL

-562 GYFEHADRLLL
+562 SYFEHADRLLL

-588 RASKDAIAMLK
+588 RASTDAIAMLQ

>member
-1 MSSRTTASS
+1 MSPRA
-10 HTTASSRTTA
+10 AA
-20 SLYHMIW
+20 SLYHMVW
-27 ANYRLPFLKV
+27 AYYRLPFLKV
-37 ILLNLVN
+37 VLLNLLN

-51 IAYINHTFISQPVFD
+51 IAYINHTFISQSVFSA
-66 TLSWLSLGQ
+66 LSWQSLGQ

-83 LVTTF
+83 LTTTF
-88 LSQYALTR
+88 LAQYALTR
-96 LGHRFVYELRTK
+96 LGHRFVYELRKK

-114 DTTVPQIDHL
+114 DTAVPQIDNL

-139 ITVAFVRMPELVQGI
+139 ITTAFVRMPELVQGV

-167 SLPLLFIV
+167 SLPLLLIV
-175 MFWIVMT
+175 MCWIVMT

-194 THLTELREINDAL
+194 THLTELREINDYL

-227 AEKLYTDD
+227 AQRLYNDD
-235 FLAHAKSYEKTVTK
+235 FLRHAKAYEQTVTK

-264 MFASIGIVFAVAN
+264 MFAAIGIVFAVASS
-277 YLDIPMGVA
+277 LGVSMAVA

-312 AQVALEKIQS
+312 AQVALEKIQA
-322 LELAEHQL
+322 LALADYQPDFQTD
-330 SFATDTV
+330 SAATNWQTICF
-337 AQDWQSI
+337 QDI
-344 TLNNINY
+344 CY
-351 RYVGSSHN
+351 RYPHN
-359 SNAPDTA
+359 IDSQNVTA
-366 VNNNGQNSDNSANS
+366 V
-380 DSNQNPT
+380 DSKHADD
-387 NNILKSVNLTLQR
+387 ILQSVTLTLQR

-420 ITGIFTPTTGTVQV
+420 ITGIFAPTTGTVTV
-434 DGQRVNSENNAD
+434 DGKLIHSQNSDSQSSAD
-446 FRQLF
+446 YRQLF
-451 SAIFSDQHLFKQL
+451 SAIFSDQHLFTQL
-464 IGVQG
+464 IGPKGQA
-469 HEPDADLVSD
+469 PDRVLTDT
-479 WLHKLNLQ
+479 WLHQLNLQ
-487 EKVSVSDHKLS
+487 DKVSITDDTLS

-509 LAMLIAVAEQKDIL
+509 LAMLITVAEQKDIL

-542 TLIPELKAMGKTL
+542 TLIPKLKTMGKTL

-562 GYFEHADRLLL
+562 SYFEHADRLLL
-573 MKEGRL
+573 MKAGRL

-588 RASKDAIAMLK
+588 RASIDAIAMLK

>member
-1 MSSRTTASS
+1 MSSRATV
-10 HTTASSRTTA
+10 

-27 ANYRLPFLKV
+27 AHYRLPFLKV
-37 ILLNLVN
+37 ILLNLIN

-66 TLSWLSLGQ
+66 TLSLLSLGY
-75 FSLLVLLL
+75 FSALVILLL
-83 LVTTF
+83 ITTF
-88 LSQYALTR
+88 LSQYALTC
-96 LGHRFVYELRTK
+96 LGHKFVYELRTK

-114 DTTVPQIDHL
+114 DTHVPQIDHL

-134 SDIQS
+134 ADIQS

-167 SLPLLFIV
+167 SLPLLFIIL
-175 MFWIVMT
+175 FWIVMT

-194 THLTELREINDAL
+194 THLIELRAINDSL

-215 EGRKELALNQHR
+215 DGRKELSLNQHR
-227 AEKLYTDD
+227 AEKLYSDD
-235 FLAHAKSYEKTVTK
+235 FLSHAKAYKKAVIK

-264 MFASIGIVFAVAN
+264 MFASIGVVFAVSN

-291 TILFMQSPLLHAVG
+291 TILFMQSPILHAVG

-312 AQVALEKIQS
+312 AQVALDKIQS
-322 LELAEHQL
+322 FELADYQAEFMTDHV
-330 SFATDTV
+330 AT
-337 AQDWQSI
+337 DWQSI
-344 TLNNINY
+344 SLTDVDY
-351 RYVGSSHN
+351 RYN
-359 SNAPDTA
+359 STKTET
-366 VNNNGQNSDNSANS
+366 QN
-380 DSNQNPT
+380 T
-387 NNILKSVNLTLQR
+387 NILKSVNLTLNR

-420 ITGIFTPTTGTVQV
+420 ITGIFTPTTGSVQM
-434 DGQRVNSENNAD
+434 DNQLIGSEDNSKNNAD
-446 FRQLF
+446 YRQLF

-464 IGVQG
+464 IGHQG
-469 HEPDADLVSD
+469 DDPDMALVND
-479 WLHKLNLQ
+479 WIAKLKLQ
-487 EKVSVSDHKLS
+487 DKIEIIDHKLS

-509 LAMLIAVAEQKDIL
+509 LAMLLSVAEQKEFL

-573 MKEGRL
+573 MKDGKL

-588 RASKDAIAMLK
+588 RASADAIAML

>member
-1 MSSRTTASS
+1 MSSRATV
-10 HTTASSRTTA
+10 
-20 SLYHMIW
+20 SLYQMIW
-27 ANYRLPFLKV
+27 AHYRLPFLKV
-37 ILLNLVN
+37 IFLNLVN

-51 IAYINHTFISQPVFD
+51 IAYINHTFISQPVFN
-66 TLSWLSLGQ
+66 TLSWASLGQ
-75 FSLLVLLL
+75 FSALVVLL

-88 LSQYALTR
+88 VSQYALTR
-96 LGHRFVYELRTK
+96 LGHQFVYELRTK

-114 DTTVPQIDHL
+114 DTKVPQIDHL

-139 ITVAFVRMPELVQGI
+139 ITVAFVRMPELVQGV
-154 ILSVGVGLYLGWL
+154 ILSVGVALYLGWL
-167 SLPLLFIV
+167 SLPLLLIV
-175 MFWIVMT
+175 MFWIAIT

-194 THLTELREINDAL
+194 THLRELREINDLL
-207 YQDYQSII
+207 YEDYQSII
-215 EGRKELALNQHR
+215 DGRKELALNQHR
-227 AEKLYTDD
+227 AEKLYKND
-235 FLAHAKSYEKTVTK
+235 FLNHAKSYQNRVIK
-249 SDTFHL
+249 SDTYHL

-264 MFASIGIVFAVAN
+264 MFAAIGVVFAVSN
-277 YLDIPMGVA
+277 YLTIPMGIA

-291 TILFMQSPLLHAVG
+291 TILFMQSPILHAVG

-312 AQVALEKIQS
+312 AQVALDKIQS
-322 LELAEHQL
+322 LELAEYQ
-330 SFATDTV
+330 STFTTDIV
-337 AQDWQSI
+337 INNWQSI
-344 TLNNINY
+344 SFNDIGY
-351 RYVGSSHN
+351 RYASINTDANEIVVKENEHSS
-359 SNAPDTA
+359 D
-366 VNNNGQNSDNSANS
+366 
-380 DSNQNPT
+380 
-387 NNILKSVNLTLQR
+387 ILKSVNLTLKR

-420 ITGIFTPTTGTVQV
+420 ITGIFTPTTGAVHIDSQLV
-434 DGQRVNSENNAD
+434 DSQNNAD
-446 FRQLF
+446 YRQLF

-464 IGVQG
+464 IGREGQQ
-469 HEPDADLVSD
+469 PDEALVNT

-487 EKVSVSDHKLS
+487 DKVSVTNNQLS

-542 TLIPELKAMGKTL
+542 TLIPELKALGKTL

-588 RASKDAIAMLK
+588 RASADAIAMLE

>member
-1 MSSRTTASS
+1 MPPRA
-10 HTTASSRTTA
+10 A

-27 ANYRLPFLKV
+27 ANYRLAFFKV
-37 ILLNLVN
+37 ILLNLIN

-51 IAYINHTFISQPVFD
+51 IAYINYTFISQPVFD
-66 TLSWLSLGQ
+66 TLSWLSVGQ

-83 LVTTF
+83 LVTTY

-114 DTTVPQIDHL
+114 DTTVLQIDHL

-194 THLTELREINDAL
+194 THLTELREINDDL

-235 FLAHAKSYEKTVTK
+235 FLRHAKAYEKTVTK

-322 LELAEHQL
+322 LELAEHQP
-330 SFATDTV
+330 SFATETV
-337 AQDWQSI
+337 AQNWQSI
-344 TLNNINY
+344 TLNNIHY
-351 RYVGSSHN
+351 RYVGSSSHK
-359 SNAPDTA
+359 PDTSTDDNIQ
-366 VNNNGQNSDNSANS
+366 NNDSDQNH
-380 DSNQNPT
+380 P
-387 NNILKSVNLTLQR
+387 NNILKAVNLTLQR

-434 DGQRVNSENNAD
+434 NGQRVNSENNAD

-464 IGVQG
+464 IGDQG
-469 HEPDADLVSD
+469 NEPDAVLVSD

-487 EKVSVSDHKLS
+487 DKVSVSDHKLS

-509 LAMLIAVAEQKDIL
+509 LAMLIAVAEKKDIL

-562 GYFEHADRLLL
+562 SYFEHADRLLL
-573 MKEGRL
+573 MKAGRL

-588 RASKDAIAMLK
+588 RASIDAIAMLK

>member
-1 MSSRTTASS
+1 MSSHATV
-10 HTTASSRTTA
+10 
-20 SLYHMIW
+20 SLYQMIW
-27 ANYRLPFLKV
+27 AHYRLPFLKV
-37 ILLNLVN
+37 IFLNLVN

-51 IAYINHTFISQPVFD
+51 IAYINHTFISQPVFN
-66 TLSWLSLGQ
+66 TLSWASLGQ
-75 FSLLVLLL
+75 FSALVVLL

-88 LSQYALTR
+88 VSQYALTR
-96 LGHRFVYELRTK
+96 LGHQFVYELRTK

-114 DTTVPQIDHL
+114 DTKVPQIDHL

-139 ITVAFVRMPELVQGI
+139 ITVAFVRMPELVQGV
-154 ILSVGVGLYLGWL
+154 ILSVGVALYLGWL
-167 SLPLLFIV
+167 SLPLLLIV
-175 MFWIVMT
+175 MFWIAMT

-194 THLTELREINDAL
+194 THLRELREINDLL
-207 YQDYQSII
+207 YEDYQSII
-215 EGRKELALNQHR
+215 DGRKELALNQHR
-227 AEKLYTDD
+227 AEKLYKND
-235 FLAHAKSYEKTVTK
+235 FLHHAKSYQNRVIK
-249 SDTFHL
+249 SDTYHL

-264 MFASIGIVFAVAN
+264 MFAAIGVVFAVSN
-277 YLDIPMGVA
+277 YLAIPMGIA

-291 TILFMQSPLLHAVG
+291 TILFMQSPILHAVG

-312 AQVALEKIQS
+312 AQVALDKIQS
-322 LELAEHQL
+322 LELAEYQPT
-330 SFATDTV
+330 FTTDIV
-337 AQDWQSI
+337 VNNWQSI
-344 TLNNINY
+344 SFNDIGYLY
-351 RYVGSSHN
+351 A
-359 SNAPDTA
+359 SNDTTANELA
-366 VNNNGQNSDNSANS
+366 VKENEHASD
-380 DSNQNPT
+380 
-387 NNILKSVNLTLQR
+387 ILKSVNLTLKR

-420 ITGIFTPTTGTVQV
+420 ITGIFTPSIGAVKIDSQLV
-434 DGQRVNSENNAD
+434 DSQNNAD
-446 FRQLF
+446 YRQLF

-464 IGVQG
+464 IGRERQQ
-469 HEPDADLVSD
+469 PDEALVNT

-487 EKVSVSDHKLS
+487 DKVSVTDNQLS

-542 TLIPELKAMGKTL
+542 TLIPELKALGKTL

-588 RASKDAIAMLK
+588 RASADAIAMLA

>member
-1 MSSRTTASS
+1 MSSRASV
-10 HTTASSRTTA
+10 
-20 SLYHMIW
+20 SLHHMIW
-27 ANYRLPFLKV
+27 AQYRLPFLKV
-37 ILLNLVN
+37 ILLNLIN

-51 IAYINHTFISQPVFD
+51 IAYINQTFISQPVFN
-66 TLSWLSLGQ
+66 TLSWSSLGQ
-75 FSLLVLLL
+75 FALLVLLL

-88 LSQYALTR
+88 VSQYALTR
-96 LGHRFVYELRTK
+96 LGHKFVYELRTK

-134 SDIQS
+134 TDIQS
-139 ITVAFVRMPELVQGI
+139 ITVAFVRMPELVQGV

-167 SLPLLFIV
+167 SLPLLLIV
-175 MFWIVMT
+175 MFWIAMT
-182 IWISTI
+182 IWISTL

-194 THLTELREINDAL
+194 THLTKLREINDVL

-264 MFASIGIVFAVAN
+264 MFASIGVIFAISN
-277 YLDIPMGVA
+277 YLGISMGIA

-312 AQVALEKIQS
+312 AQVALDKIQS
-322 LELAEHQL
+322 LELAEYQPL
-330 SFATDTV
+330 FRTDNTS
-337 AQDWQSI
+337 QHWQTISL
-344 TLNNINY
+344 TDVNY
-351 RYVGSSHN
+351 RYNVSNNSVSNASDNASDNASNSSVSN
-359 SNAPDTA
+359 SNDTGA
-366 VNNNGQNSDNSANS
+366 QALIAKDSDHSG
-380 DSNQNPT
+380 
-387 NNILKSVNLTLQR
+387 NILKDVNLTLQR

-420 ITGIFTPTTGTVQV
+420 ITGIFTPTTGAVTIDKQPV
-434 DGQRVNSENNAD
+434 DSQNNAD
-446 FRQLF
+446 YRQLY
-451 SAIFSDQHLFKQL
+451 SAIFSDQHIFKQL
-464 IGVQG
+464 IGRQG
-469 HEPDADLVSD
+469 RQPDKALVNA
-479 WLHKLNLQ
+479 WLHKLDLQ
-487 EKVSVSDHKLS
+487 DKISVADNQLS

-542 TLIPELKAMGKTL
+542 TLIPELKALGKTL

-588 RASKDAIAMLK
+588 RASKDAIAMLA

>member
-1 MSSRTTASS
+1 MSSRASV
-10 HTTASSRTTA
+10 
-20 SLYHMIW
+20 SLHHMIW
-27 ANYRLPFLKV
+27 AQYRLPFLKV
-37 ILLNLVN
+37 ILLNLIN

-51 IAYINHTFISQPVFD
+51 IAYINQTFISQPVFN
-66 TLSWLSLGQ
+66 TLSWSSLGQ
-75 FSLLVLLL
+75 FALLVLLL

-88 LSQYALTR
+88 VSQYALTR
-96 LGHRFVYELRTK
+96 LGHKFVYELRTK

-139 ITVAFVRMPELVQGI
+139 ITVAFVRMPELVQGV

-167 SLPLLFIV
+167 SLPLLLIV
-175 MFWIVMT
+175 MFWIAMT
-182 IWISTI
+182 IWISTL

-194 THLTELREINDAL
+194 THLTKLREINDVL

-264 MFASIGIVFAVAN
+264 MFASIGVIFAISN
-277 YLDIPMGVA
+277 YLGISMGIA

-312 AQVALEKIQS
+312 AQVALDKIQS
-322 LELAEHQL
+322 LELAEYQPL
-330 SFATDTV
+330 FRTDNTS
-337 AQDWQSI
+337 QHWQTISL
-344 TLNNINY
+344 TDVNY
-351 RYVGSSHN
+351 RYNVSNNSVSNNSVSNASDNASNSSVSN
-359 SNAPDTA
+359 SNDTDA
-366 VNNNGQNSDNSANS
+366 QALIAKDSDHSG
-380 DSNQNPT
+380 
-387 NNILKSVNLTLQR
+387 NILKDVNLTLRR

-420 ITGIFTPTTGTVQV
+420 ITGIFTPTTGAVTIDKQPV
-434 DGQRVNSENNAD
+434 DSQNNAD
-446 FRQLF
+446 YRQLY
-451 SAIFSDQHLFKQL
+451 SAIFSDQHIFKQL
-464 IGVQG
+464 IGRQG
-469 HEPDADLVSD
+469 RQPDEALVNA

-487 EKVSVSDHKLS
+487 DKISVADNQLS

-542 TLIPELKAMGKTL
+542 TLIPELKALGKTL

-573 MKEGRL
+573 MKQGRL

-588 RASKDAIAMLK
+588 RASKDAIAMLA

>member
-1 MSSRTTASS
+1 MSSPATT
-10 HTTASSRTTA
+10 
-20 SLYHMIW
+20 SLYRMIW
-27 ANYRLPFLKV
+27 ANYRLPFIKV
-37 ILLNLVN
+37 ILLNLIN
-44 AAVSVGI
+44 ASVSVGI
-51 IAYINHTFISQPVFD
+51 IAYINHTFISRPVFD
-66 TLSWLSLGQ
+66 TLSLLSLGY
-75 FSLLVLLL
+75 FSALVILLL
-83 LVTTF
+83 ITTF
-88 LSQYALTR
+88 VSQYALTR
-96 LGHRFVYELRTK
+96 LGHKFVYELRTK

-114 DTTVPQIDHL
+114 DTNVPQVDHL

-154 ILSVGVGLYLGWL
+154 ILSVGISLYLGWL
-167 SLPLLFIV
+167 SLPLLLIV
-175 MFWIVMT
+175 MFWIAMT
-182 IWISTI
+182 IWVSTI

-194 THLTELREINDAL
+194 HHLRELREINDLL

-215 EGRKELALNQHR
+215 DGRKELALNQHR
-227 AEKLYTDD
+227 AEKLYKTD
-235 FLAHAKSYEKTVTK
+235 FVNHAESYRKAVIK

-264 MFASIGIVFAVAN
+264 MFAAIGVVFAVSS
-277 YLDIPMGVA
+277 YLNIPMGVA

-291 TILFMQSPLLHAVG
+291 TILFIQSPLLQAVG

-312 AQVALEKIQS
+312 AKVALDKIQS
-322 LELAEHQL
+322 LELADYQTE
-330 SFATDTV
+330 FGTDI
-337 AQDWQSI
+337 AIKDWHSI
-344 TLNNINY
+344 ALTNIDY
-351 RYVGSSHN
+351 RYENSGSDAAI
-359 SNAPDTA
+359 APP
-366 VNNNGQNSDNSANS
+366 S
-380 DSNQNPT
+380 
-387 NNILKSVNLTLQR
+387 NILKDVNLTLRR
-400 GDVVFLIGANGSGK
+400 GDVIFLIGANGSGK

-420 ITGIFTPTTGTVQV
+420 ITGIFTPTTGSVQV
-434 DGQRVNSENNAD
+434 DNQPIDSTNNAD
-446 FRQLF
+446 YRQLF

-464 IGVQG
+464 VGSRG
-469 HEPDADLVSD
+469 NEPDMTLVTS

-487 EKVSVSDHKLS
+487 DKVSVTDERLS

-509 LAMLIAVAEQKDIL
+509 LAMLISVTEQKDIL

-542 TLIPELKAMGKTL
+542 TLIPELKALGKTL

-562 GYFEHADRLLL
+562 SYFEHADRLLL
-573 MKEGRL
+573 MKEGQL

-588 RASKDAIAMLK
+588 RASVDAISMLH

>member
-1 MSSRTTASS
+1 MFSGTSV
-10 HTTASSRTTA
+10 
-20 SLYHMIW
+20 SLYHLIW
-27 ANYRLPFLKV
+27 VQHRLPFLKV
-37 ILLNLVN
+37 IFLNLVN

-51 IAYINHTFISQPVFD
+51 IAFINHTFISQPVFG
-66 TLSWLSLGQ
+66 TLSWVSLGY
-75 FSLLVLLL
+75 FAILVLLL
-83 LVTTF
+83 LITTF
-88 LSQYALTR
+88 ISQYALTR
-96 LGHRFVYELRTK
+96 LGHEFVYELRTK

-114 DTTVPQIDHL
+114 DTKVPQIDQV

-129 LASLS
+129 IASLS

-139 ITVAFVRMPELVQGI
+139 ITVAFVRMPELVQGV
-154 ILSVGVGLYLGWL
+154 ILSVGVALYLGWL
-167 SLPLLFIV
+167 SLPLLLII

-194 THLTELREINDAL
+194 HHLRAIREINDDL

-215 EGRKELALNQHR
+215 EGRKELALNHHR
-227 AEKLYTDD
+227 AEKLYKHD
-235 FLAHAKSYEKTVTK
+235 FLSHAKSYQQRIIKA
-249 SDTFHL
+249 DTYHL

-264 MFASIGIVFAVAN
+264 MFAAIGVVFAVSN
-277 YLDIPMGVA
+277 QLSLPMSVA

-312 AQVALEKIQS
+312 AQVALDKIHS
-322 LELAEHQL
+322 LALTDYKPE
-330 SFATDTV
+330 FVTNATI
-337 AQDWQSI
+337 QGWQSI
-344 TLNNINY
+344 SLTDISYRYATNPDMQDVTVEATSAENSSLEQGSYTQNNHPSDILSDVSLTLNRN
-351 RYVGSSHN
+351 
-359 SNAPDTA
+359 
-366 VNNNGQNSDNSANS
+366 
-380 DSNQNPT
+380 
-387 NNILKSVNLTLQR
+387 
-400 GDVVFLIGANGSGK
+400 DVVFLIGANGSGK

-420 ITGIFTPTTGTVQV
+420 ITGIFTPTTGTVKV
-434 DGQRVNSENNAD
+434 DQQTILEANNVD
-446 FRQLF
+446 YRQLF

-464 IGVQG
+464 IGSQG
-469 HEPDADLVSD
+469 NDPDMSLVTA

-487 EKVSVSDHKLS
+487 DKVSVTDDRLS

-509 LAMLIAVAEQKDIL
+509 LAMLISVAEQKDIL

-573 MKEGRL
+573 MKEGKL

-588 RASKDAIAMLK
+588 RASADAISMLN

>member
-1 MSSRTTASS
+1 
-10 HTTASSRTTA
+10 
-20 SLYHMIW
+20 MIW

-322 LELAEHQL
+322 LELAEHQP

-351 RYVGSSHN
+351 RYVGSSSH
-359 SNAPDTA
+359 ATDTA
-366 VNNNGQNSDNSANS
+366 VNDNAQNSDNSAN
-380 DSNQNPT
+380 NQNPA

-434 DGQRVNSENNAD
+434 DGQCVDSENNAD
-446 FRQLF
+446 FRQVF

-464 IGVQG
+464 IGDQG
-469 HEPDADLVSD
+469 NEPDTVLVSD

>member
-1 MSSRTTASS
+1 MSS

-322 LELAEHQL
+322 LELAEHQP

-337 AQDWQSI
+337 AQDWKSI

-351 RYVGSSHN
+351 RYVGSSSH
-359 SNAPDTA
+359 APDTA
-366 VNNNGQNSDNSANS
+366 VNDNTQNSDNSAN
-380 DSNQNPT
+380 NQNPA

-434 DGQRVNSENNAD
+434 DGHSVDSENNAD

-464 IGVQG
+464 IGIQG
-469 HEPDADLVSD
+469 NEPDAALVSD

>member
-1 MSSRTTASS
+1 MSSHATV
-10 HTTASSRTTA
+10 
-20 SLYHMIW
+20 SLYQMIW
-27 ANYRLPFLKV
+27 THYRLPFLKV
-37 ILLNLVN
+37 IFLNLVN

-51 IAYINHTFISQPVFD
+51 IAYINHTFISQPVFN
-66 TLSWLSLGQ
+66 TLSWASLGQ
-75 FSLLVLLL
+75 FSALVVLL

-88 LSQYALTR
+88 VSQYALTR
-96 LGHRFVYELRTK
+96 LGHQFVYELRTK

-114 DTTVPQIDHL
+114 DTKVPQIDHL

-139 ITVAFVRMPELVQGI
+139 ITVAFVRMPELVQGV
-154 ILSVGVGLYLGWL
+154 ILSVGVALYLGWL
-167 SLPLLFIV
+167 SLPLLLIV
-175 MFWIVMT
+175 MFWIAMT

-194 THLTELREINDAL
+194 THLRELREINDLL
-207 YQDYQSII
+207 YEDYQSII
-215 EGRKELALNQHR
+215 DGRKELALNQHR
-227 AEKLYTDD
+227 AEKLYKND
-235 FLAHAKSYEKTVTK
+235 FLHHAKSYQNRVIKA
-249 SDTFHL
+249 DTYHL

-264 MFASIGIVFAVAN
+264 MFAAIGVVFAVSN
-277 YLDIPMGVA
+277 YLTIPMGIA

-291 TILFMQSPLLHAVG
+291 TILFMQSPILHAVG

-312 AQVALEKIQS
+312 AQVALDKIQS
-322 LELAEHQL
+322 LELAQYQ
-330 SFATDTV
+330 STFTTDIV
-337 AQDWQSI
+337 VNNWQSI
-344 TLNNINY
+344 SFNDIGY
-351 RYVGSSHN
+351 RYA
-359 SNAPDTA
+359 SNDTTA
-366 VNNNGQNSDNSANS
+366 NEVVVKENEQASD
-380 DSNQNPT
+380 
-387 NNILKSVNLTLQR
+387 ILKSVNLTLKR

-420 ITGIFTPTTGTVQV
+420 ITGIFTPSIGAVKI
-434 DGQRVNSENNAD
+434 DSQRVDSQNNAD
-446 FRQLF
+446 YRQLF

-464 IGVQG
+464 IGREGQQ
-469 HEPDADLVSD
+469 PDEALVNT

-487 EKVSVSDHKLS
+487 DKVSVTDNQLS

-542 TLIPELKAMGKTL
+542 TLIPELKALGKTL

-588 RASKDAIAMLK
+588 RASADAIAMLA

>member
-1 MSSRTTASS
+1 MSSRASV
-10 HTTASSRTTA
+10 
-20 SLYHMIW
+20 SLHHMIW
-27 ANYRLPFLKV
+27 AQYRLPFLKV

-51 IAYINHTFISQPVFD
+51 IAYINQTFISQPVFNI
-66 TLSWLSLGQ
+66 LSWSSLGQ
-75 FSLLVLLL
+75 FALLVLLL

-88 LSQYALTR
+88 VSQYALTR
-96 LGHRFVYELRTK
+96 LGHKFVYELRTK

-139 ITVAFVRMPELVQGI
+139 ITVAFVRMPELVQGV
-154 ILSVGVGLYLGWL
+154 ILSIGVGLYLGWL
-167 SLPLLFIV
+167 SLPLLLIV
-175 MFWIVMT
+175 MFWIAMT
-182 IWISTI
+182 IWISTL

-194 THLTELREINDAL
+194 THLTKLREINDVL

-264 MFASIGIVFAVAN
+264 MFASIGVIFAVSN
-277 YLDIPMGVA
+277 YLGISMGIA

-312 AQVALEKIQS
+312 AQVALDKIQS
-322 LELAEHQL
+322 LELAEYQPL
-330 SFATDTV
+330 FRTDNTS
-337 AQDWQSI
+337 QHWQTISL
-344 TLNNINY
+344 TDVNY
-351 RYVGSSHN
+351 RYNVSNN
-359 SNAPDTA
+359 SVSNDSD
-366 VNNNGQNSDNSANS
+366 NNNASNNSDIDTQTLIAKDSGRS
-380 DSNQNPT
+380 D
-387 NNILKSVNLTLQR
+387 NILKDVNLTLQR

-420 ITGIFTPTTGTVQV
+420 ITGIFTPTTGAVTIDKQPV
-434 DGQRVNSENNAD
+434 DSQNNAD
-446 FRQLF
+446 YRQLY
-451 SAIFSDQHLFKQL
+451 SAIFSDQHIFKQL
-464 IGVQG
+464 IGKQG
-469 HEPDADLVSD
+469 QQPDEALVNA

-487 EKVSVSDHKLS
+487 DKISVTDNQLS

-542 TLIPELKAMGKTL
+542 TLIPELKALGKTL

-573 MKEGRL
+573 MKQGRL

-588 RASKDAIAMLK
+588 RASKDAIAMLA

>member
-1 MSSRTTASS
+1 
-10 HTTASSRTTA
+10 
-20 SLYHMIW
+20 MIW

-66 TLSWLSLGQ
+66 TLSWLSLTQ

-322 LELAEHQL
+322 LELAEHQP

-351 RYVGSSHN
+351 RYVGSSN
-359 SNAPDTA
+359 SSNAPDTA
-366 VNNNGQNSDNSANS
+366 VNDNAQNSDNSDN
-380 DSNQNPT
+380 NQNPA

-434 DGQRVNSENNAD
+434 DGQSVNSENNAD

-464 IGVQG
+464 IGYEG
-469 HEPDADLVSD
+469 NDPDAALVSD

-579 IELNAEERQ
+579 VELNAEERQ

>member
-1 MSSRTTASS
+1 MSSRTTV
-10 HTTASSRTTA
+10 

-27 ANYRLPFLKV
+27 AHYRLPFLKV
-37 ILLNLVN
+37 ISLNLVN

-51 IAYINHTFISQPVFD
+51 IAFINHTFISQPVFN
-66 TLSWLSLGQ
+66 TLSWASLGQ
-75 FSLLVLLL
+75 FSALVVLL

-96 LGHRFVYELRTK
+96 LGHKFVYELRTK

-114 DTTVPQIDHL
+114 DTNVPQIDHL

-139 ITVAFVRMPELVQGI
+139 ITVAFVRMPELVQGV
-154 ILSVGVGLYLGWL
+154 ILSTGVALYLGWL
-167 SLPLLFIV
+167 SLPLLLIITV
-175 MFWIVMT
+175 WIVMT

-194 THLTELREINDAL
+194 HHLTAIREINDEL
-207 YQDYQSII
+207 YADYQSII
-215 EGRKELALNQHR
+215 EGRKELALNHHR
-227 AEKLYTDD
+227 AEKLYKHD
-235 FLAHAKSYEKTVTK
+235 FLNHAQSYQERIIKA
-249 SDTFHL
+249 DTYHL

-264 MFASIGIVFAVAN
+264 MFAAIGVVFAVSN
-277 YLDIPMGVA
+277 YLAIPMGIA

-291 TILFMQSPLLHAVG
+291 TILFMQSPILHAVG

-312 AQVALEKIQS
+312 AQVALDKIQS
-322 LELAEHQL
+322 LELAEYQPT
-330 SFATDTV
+330 FTTDIV
-337 AQDWQSI
+337 VNNWQSI
-344 TLNNINY
+344 SFNDIGY
-351 RYVGSSHN
+351 RYASIDTDANEVVVKENEN
-359 SNAPDTA
+359 STD
-366 VNNNGQNSDNSANS
+366 
-380 DSNQNPT
+380 
-387 NNILKSVNLTLQR
+387 ILKSVNLTLKR

-420 ITGIFTPTTGTVQV
+420 ITGIFTPSIGAVKIDSQLV
-434 DGQRVNSENNAD
+434 DSKNNAD
-446 FRQLF
+446 YRQLF

-464 IGVQG
+464 IGREGQQ
-469 HEPDADLVSD
+469 PDEALVNT

-487 EKVSVSDHKLS
+487 DKVSVTDNQLS

-542 TLIPELKAMGKTL
+542 TLIPELKALGKTL

-588 RASKDAIAMLK
+588 RASADAIAMLA

>member
-1 MSSRTTASS
+1 MSSRTTV
-10 HTTASSRTTA
+10 

-27 ANYRLPFLKV
+27 AHYRLPFLKV
-37 ILLNLVN
+37 IFLNLVN

-51 IAYINHTFISQPVFD
+51 IAFINHTFISQPVFN
-66 TLSWLSLGQ
+66 TLSWASLGQ
-75 FSLLVLLL
+75 FSALVVLL

-96 LGHRFVYELRTK
+96 LGHKFVYELRTK

-114 DTTVPQIDHL
+114 DTNVPQVDHL

-139 ITVAFVRMPELVQGI
+139 ITVAFVRMPELVQGV
-154 ILSVGVGLYLGWL
+154 ILSTGVALYLGWL
-167 SLPLLFIV
+167 SLPLLLIIMV
-175 MFWIVMT
+175 WIVMT

-194 THLTELREINDAL
+194 HHLTAIREIDDEL
-207 YQDYQSII
+207 YADYQSII
-215 EGRKELALNQHR
+215 EGRKELALNHHR
-227 AEKLYTDD
+227 AEKLYKHD
-235 FLAHAKSYEKTVTK
+235 FLNHAQSYQERIIKA
-249 SDTFHL
+249 DTYHL

-264 MFASIGIVFAVAN
+264 MFAAIGVVFAVSN

-305 AYPTLQT
+305 AYPTMQT
-312 AQVALEKIQS
+312 AQVALDKIQS
-322 LELAEHQL
+322 LELADYH
-330 SFATDTV
+330 SAFATDT
-337 AQDWQSI
+337 AATDWHSI
-344 TLNNINY
+344 SLTDIHY
-351 RYVGSSHN
+351 RY
-359 SNAPDTA
+359 D
-366 VNNNGQNSDNSANS
+366 NSDADTSALVTEKTAH
-380 DSNQNPT
+380 SND
-387 NNILKSVNLTLQR
+387 ILQDVNLTLRR

-420 ITGIFTPTTGTVQV
+420 ITGIFTPTTGSVHIDNQLI
-434 DGQRVNSENNAD
+434 DSKNNTD
-446 FRQLF
+446 YRQLF

-464 IGVQG
+464 IGSHG
-469 HEPDADLVSD
+469 SDPDMTLVTT

-487 EKVSVSDHKLS
+487 DKVSVTDHRLS

-509 LAMLIAVAEQKDIL
+509 LAMLISVAEHKDIL

-542 TLIPELKAMGKTL
+542 SLIPELKALGKTL

-562 GYFEHADRLLL
+562 SYFEHADRLLL
-573 MKEGRL
+573 MKEGKL

-588 RASKDAIAMLK
+588 RASTDAISMLK

>member
-1 MSSRTTASS
+1 MSSRATV
-10 HTTASSRTTA
+10 
-20 SLYHMIW
+20 SLYQMIW
-27 ANYRLPFLKV
+27 AHYRLPFLKV
-37 ILLNLVN
+37 IFLNLVN

-51 IAYINHTFISQPVFD
+51 IAYINHTFISQPVFN
-66 TLSWLSLGQ
+66 TLSWASLGQ
-75 FSLLVLLL
+75 FSALVILL

-88 LSQYALTR
+88 ASQYALTR
-96 LGHRFVYELRTK
+96 LGHQFVYELRTK

-114 DTTVPQIDHL
+114 DTKVPQIDHL

-139 ITVAFVRMPELVQGI
+139 ITVAFVRMPELVQGV
-154 ILSVGVGLYLGWL
+154 ILSVGVALYLGWL
-167 SLPLLFIV
+167 SLPLLLIV
-175 MFWIVMT
+175 MFWIAMT

-194 THLTELREINDAL
+194 THLRELREINDLL
-207 YQDYQSII
+207 YEDYQSII
-215 EGRKELALNQHR
+215 DGRKELALNQHR
-227 AEKLYTDD
+227 AEKLYKND
-235 FLAHAKSYEKTVTK
+235 FLNHAKSYQNRVIK
-249 SDTFHL
+249 SDTYHL

-264 MFASIGIVFAVAN
+264 MFAAIGVVFAASN
-277 YLDIPMGVA
+277 YLAIPMGIA

-291 TILFMQSPLLHAVG
+291 TILFMQSPILHAVG

-312 AQVALEKIQS
+312 AQVALDKIQS
-322 LELAEHQL
+322 LELAEYQ
-330 SFATDTV
+330 STFTTDIV
-337 AQDWQSI
+337 VNNWQSI
-344 TLNNINY
+344 SFNDIGY
-351 RYVGSSHN
+351 RYASINTDANELVVKENENSS
-359 SNAPDTA
+359 D
-366 VNNNGQNSDNSANS
+366 
-380 DSNQNPT
+380 
-387 NNILKSVNLTLQR
+387 ILQSVNLTLQR

-420 ITGIFTPTTGTVQV
+420 ITGIFTPTTGAVHIDSQLV
-434 DGQRVNSENNAD
+434 DSKNNAD
-446 FRQLF
+446 YRQLF

-464 IGVQG
+464 IGREGQQ
-469 HEPDADLVSD
+469 PDEALVNT

-487 EKVSVSDHKLS
+487 DKVSVTENQLS

-542 TLIPELKAMGKTL
+542 TLIPELKALGKTL

-588 RASKDAIAMLK
+588 RASADAIAMLA

>member
-1 MSSRTTASS
+1 MSSRASV
-10 HTTASSRTTA
+10 
-20 SLYHMIW
+20 SLHHMIW
-27 ANYRLPFLKV
+27 AQYRLPFLKV

-51 IAYINHTFISQPVFD
+51 IAYINQTFISQPVFNI
-66 TLSWLSLGQ
+66 LSWSSLGQ
-75 FSLLVLLL
+75 FALLVLLL

-88 LSQYALTR
+88 VSQYALTR
-96 LGHRFVYELRTK
+96 LGHKFVYELRTK

-139 ITVAFVRMPELVQGI
+139 ITVAFVRMPELVQGV
-154 ILSVGVGLYLGWL
+154 ILSIGVGLYLGWL
-167 SLPLLFIV
+167 SLPLLLIV
-175 MFWIVMT
+175 MFWIAMT
-182 IWISTI
+182 IWISTL

-194 THLTELREINDAL
+194 THLTKLREINDVL

-264 MFASIGIVFAVAN
+264 MFAAIGVIFAVSN
-277 YLDIPMGVA
+277 YLGISMGIA

-312 AQVALEKIQS
+312 AQVALDKIQS
-322 LELAEHQL
+322 LELAEYQPL
-330 SFATDTV
+330 FRTDNTS
-337 AQDWQSI
+337 QHWQTISL
-344 TLNNINY
+344 TDVNY
-351 RYVGSSHN
+351 RYNVSNN
-359 SNAPDTA
+359 SVSNDSD
-366 VNNNGQNSDNSANS
+366 NNNASNNSDIDTQTLIAK
-380 DSNQNPT
+380 DSSRSG
-387 NNILKSVNLTLQR
+387 NILKDVNLTLQR

-420 ITGIFTPTTGTVQV
+420 ITGIFTPTTGAVTIDKQPV
-434 DGQRVNSENNAD
+434 DSQNNAD
-446 FRQLF
+446 YRQLY
-451 SAIFSDQHLFKQL
+451 SAIFSDQHIFKQL
-464 IGVQG
+464 IGKQG
-469 HEPDADLVSD
+469 QQPDEALVNA

-487 EKVSVSDHKLS
+487 DKISVTDNQLS

-542 TLIPELKAMGKTL
+542 TLIPELKALGKTL

-588 RASKDAIAMLK
+588 RASKDAIAMLA